1 MWDFAH
7 YKHCDVLDKFKQML
21 RTTSAFCMVNG
32 KKEKAIGEYSVK
44 NMKKGKKTL
53 KKDKY
58 KGRSIGVALIYLT

>member
-21 RTTSAFCMVNG
+21 RTISAFCMLNG

-44 NMKKGKKTL
+44 NMKKGKNIKE
-53 KKDKY
+53 
-58 KGRSIGVALIYLT
+58 R

>member
-1 MWDFAH
+1 MWNFAH

-21 RTTSAFCMVNG
+21 KTISAFCMVNG

-44 NMKKGKKTL
+44 NMKQGKSI

-58 KGRSIGVALIYLT
+58 KRRSIGVALIYLT